1 MKHFQSDEDY
11 DWWSDW
17 DTPPIGAP
25 FHDDDGFYMPSD
37 EIVPKPNFTKLPPPL
52 GNGQP
57 FIEVPY
63 YSTMWIGTKDE
74 YEKCKDS
81 IGDHTLIIITND
93 V

>member
-25 FHDDDGFYMPSD
+25 FHDDDGFYMPSG
-37 EIVPKPNFTKLPPPL
+37 EIAPKPHFTRSSHPH
-52 GNGQP
+52 
-57 FIEVPY
+57 

-81 IGDHTLIIITND
+81 IGDHTLIIIAD
-93 V
+93 AV